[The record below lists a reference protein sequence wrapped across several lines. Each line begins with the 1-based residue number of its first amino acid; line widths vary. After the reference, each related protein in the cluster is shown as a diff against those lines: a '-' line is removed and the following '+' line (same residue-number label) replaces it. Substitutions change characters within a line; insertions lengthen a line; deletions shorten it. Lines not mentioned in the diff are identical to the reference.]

1 MYIFFKQKL
10 VLVKILTNTGLYTVK
25 TNKIFDFRP
34 NFTLHSI
41 CRPNY
46 VCRTLISLL
55 CNPQRWD
62 NCAIG
67 AYNLAGRA
75 RGDHNRTQ
83 SIEEIELQPSY
94 AASIIV
100 GSIGI
105 KWVAK
110 FQIQVVHNPNFIVM
124 QMLCKSSIISWNVPL
139 LRLPLLFP
147 RITNTV
153 RIISLPNKLSPL
165 KQIGLN
171 LTSLE

>member
-1 MYIFFKQKL
+1 MGTKTVADLHNDGCPGHMSSWKQSFKLMKC
-10 VLVKILTNTGLYTVK
+10 
-25 TNKIFDFRP
+25 F
-34 NFTLHSI
+34 
-41 CRPNY
+41 
-46 VCRTLISLL
+46 
-55 CNPQRWD
+55 
-62 NCAIG
+62 
-67 AYNLAGRA
+67 
-75 RGDHNRTQ
+75 
-83 SIEEIELQPSY
+83 
-94 AASIIV
+94 
-100 GSIGI
+100 IGI

-139 LRLPLLFP
+139 LRLPLPFP